1 MISALKQLDRKRFLP
16 IFVFGVVGLL
26 SIAVNLLF
34 QGSICIFTNVFGIPS
49 PACGMTRAYMSL
61 FQGDIGAAL
70 RYHPLFIMPIL
81 MCILAAYKKLS
92 QPIIILFII
101 LLLTVWILRLIFM
114 LPDQIEPMVYNPD
127 ALIPTLLTIVKQ
139 WIGL

>member
-1 MISALKQLDRKRFLP
+1 MITSLKQLDRKRLLP
-16 IFVFGVVGLL
+16 IFIFGVVGIL

-61 FQGDIGAAL
+61 FRGDIGAAL
-70 RYHPLFIMPIL
+70 IYHPLFIMPIL
-81 MCILAAYKKLS
+81 MCILAVYKKLS

-101 LLLTVWILRLIFM
+101 LLLAVWILRLIFM

-127 ALIPTLLTIVKQ
+127 ALIPTLFTIVKQ